1 MFNIRF
7 GPAPRPTPPTELYER
22 LGVSTD
28 ASVDSIKKAYRR
40 LALQLHPDRRQNN
53 DPDSD
58 EQFKQVVEAYDILKD
73 DRLRAVYDRHGLQHA
88 KRAQQQASNGR
99 DAANDAD
106 DLFATM
112 FGHGGGPR
120 NGTPF
125 VDLFDL
131 LRRQNAQWQQA
142 RQPTMQCS
150 VTIEQIY
157 QNEMITLDLPSRD
170 ADKSDAAN
178 DTQTRPE
185 QRQQICVDSFAVFR
199 DRLGR
204 CTNRCLL
211 QVPPD
216 NTLVELL
223 LQKHDTFEP
232 LNERDLLL
240 RRTVSVYEAL
250 GGYETTVCLPDK
262 QKTVVQLSFAN
273 VVIKPH
279 SQFLVEGLG
288 LPPSGDLVVRFEV
301 KFPDSVQQIDVALR
315 QTLRWQHRNSTVG
328 APNSTNEAQPEPQ
341 KTIVI
346 TDNDRMT

>member
-1 MFNIRF
+1 MF
-7 GPAPRPTPPTELYER
+7 
-22 LGVSTD
+22 
-28 ASVDSIKKAYRR
+28 
-40 LALQLHPDRRQNN
+40 
-53 DPDSD
+53 
-58 EQFKQVVEAYDILKD
+58 
-73 DRLRAVYDRHGLQHA
+73 
-88 KRAQQQASNGR
+88 
-99 DAANDAD
+99 
-106 DLFATM
+106 
-112 FGHGGGPR
+112 GGGPH
-120 NGTPF
+120 NGAPF
-125 VDLFDL
+125 VDLLDL

-142 RQPTMQCS
+142 RQPTVQCS

-170 ADKSDAAN
+170 AAKSDAAN
-178 DTQTRPE
+178 EAQTRPQ

-216 NTLVELL
+216 HTLVELL

-279 SQFLVEGLG
+279 SQFLVAGLG
-288 LPPSGDLVVRFEV
+288 VPPSGDLIVRFEV
-301 KFPDSVQQIDVALR
+301 QFPDSVQQIDVALR
-315 QTLRWQHRNSTVG
+315 QTLRWQHHNSTVG
-328 APNSTNEAQPEPQ
+328 APNSTTGAQQKPH
-341 KTIVI
+341 KTIDI